1 MSPIQQLIVVQL
13 VSIQWSGT
21 GGPVFKSWEALFFIG
36 TWDLHGAACGSL
48 VALLHALAWRCA
60 RSRLGVCM
68 HPLPRFFP
76 LALVRLL
83 ADALSAALFF
93 HWCLFVCWQVIFL
106 RLALTVRSA
115 GPTVRLPGCS
125 IKSSRSSCTPYT
137 GPYCLA
143 LLILHLFI

>member
-13 VSIQWSGT
+13 VSILWSGT
-21 GGPVFKSWEALFFIG
+21 GGPVFESWEALFFIS
-36 TWDLHGAACGSL
+36 TWDLHGGACGSL
-48 VALLHALAWRCA
+48 VALLHARSLHALAWRCA

-93 HWCLFVCWQVIFL
+93 PLEL
-106 RLALTVRSA
+106 
-115 GPTVRLPGCS
+115 VRLLAGYFPSFGAHRAL
-125 IKSSRSSCTPYT
+125 SRSDGSIT
-137 GPYCLA
+137 GLQY
-143 LLILHLFI
+143 

>member
-1 MSPIQQLIVVQL
+1 
-13 VSIQWSGT
+13 
-21 GGPVFKSWEALFFIG
+21 VFKKKEALFFIS

-93 HWCLFVCWQVIFL
+93 P
-106 RLALTVRSA
+106 LAL
-115 GPTVRLPGCS
+115 VRLLAGYFPSFGAHRAL
-125 IKSSRSSCTPYT
+125 SRSDGSIT
-137 GPYCLA
+137 GLQY
-143 LLILHLFI
+143 